1 MKVEDS
7 IIMQTIKDH
16 YPEELSN
23 DQLVQKFLLVR
34 QVLDNID
41 LPGFQDLDILTLAAK
56 STQNQ
61 VTNV

>member
-16 YPEELSN
+16 YPSELSN
-23 DQLVQKFLLVR
+23 DQIIQKFLLVR

-41 LPGFQDLDILTLAAK
+41 LPGFQDLDILTIATK

-61 VTNV
+61 VTNA